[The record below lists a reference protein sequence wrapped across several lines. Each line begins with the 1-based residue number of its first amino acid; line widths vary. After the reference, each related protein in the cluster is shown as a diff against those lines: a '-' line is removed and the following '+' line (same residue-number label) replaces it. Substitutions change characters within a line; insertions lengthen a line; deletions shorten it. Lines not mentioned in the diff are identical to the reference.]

1 MTKKVSDS
9 AQQKQ
14 QWQIIVEK
22 WKQQENGKMKS
33 KRGHVLAFEQQVNHK
48 QSTYTHKR

>member
-1 MTKKVSDS
+1 MTKKVSES

-22 WKQQENGKMKS
+22 WKQQENRKVKS
-33 KRGHVLAFEQQVNHK
+33 KRDHVLAIEQQVNHK
-48 QSTYTHKR
+48 QSNRK